1 MSALTWKVDSEPR
14 TGGLL
19 ITDNRGGVATVT
31 QRDPHPVNGN
41 GVTWDECA
49 ERARLIAAAPSLL
62 SALEELLER
71 MAVPDS
77 NCSCHISPPCND
89 CVEYGGL
96 RETMEFARRVIAT
109 ATGVEQ

>member
-1 MSALTWKVDSEPR
+1 MNALTWKVDSEPR

-49 ERARLIAAAPSLL
+49 ERARLIAAAPTMYDFIAQKAASGDADA
-62 SALEELLER
+62 SAILEAIHASR
-71 MAVPDS
+71 
-77 NCSCHISPPCND
+77 
-89 CVEYGGL
+89 
-96 RETMEFARRVIAT
+96 
-109 ATGVEQ
+109 